1 MLEKNL
7 VRIESFCLVLVSLYD
22 STTISVVNFS
32 WLFSVQLLVY
42 YMNSDVQALLEMIIP
57 RKKEVQVS
65 LQKVS
70 EVFLCVVLFFQK

>member
-42 YMNSDVQALLEMIIP
+42 YMNSDH
-57 RKKEVQVS
+57 VS
-65 LQKVS
+65 LM
-70 EVFLCVVLFFQK
+70 FRLC